1 MENANKN
8 QDVVHEV
15 PKIIDDERKLR
26 CAMSLLD
33 TERSHKKMMD
43 YGESNSSES
52 AFYRVVKNTVNLEAY
67 EYYINYLKK
76 KIEEANDE

>member
-1 MENANKN
+1 
-8 QDVVHEV
+8 
-15 PKIIDDERKLR
+15 
-26 CAMSLLD
+26 MSLLD